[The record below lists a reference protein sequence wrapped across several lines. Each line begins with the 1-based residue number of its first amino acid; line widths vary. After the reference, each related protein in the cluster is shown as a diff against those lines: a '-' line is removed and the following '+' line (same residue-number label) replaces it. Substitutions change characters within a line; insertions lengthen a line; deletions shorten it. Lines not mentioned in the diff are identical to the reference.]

1 MHEKTQ
7 RQQQQL
13 SPASSQRD
21 SGHRQRTR
29 TRARSSHRIAAAHVH
44 SHVQLCT
51 RIHANSRC
59 DAGEQAG
66 SGCSSHTHSAHT
78 ATATASHSIL
88 RCNHTRAQY
97 CLTSTLFHHLLPLS
111 TCLLLLLPPLPPLLC
126 PARFCSWP
134 CCWPCCW
141 FSRLLSR
148 SARRTAP
155 LPPTPLCRVGLL
167 TAIVSRAAIGGV
179 YANSSGYNFTI
190 PGLLAPSG
198 PLYAIFSGQIQY
210 RVGAPNYTD
219 PSNGS
224 LGILAGKAGRVLR
237 SAVRLSRPR
246 LPGRDQHV
254 QHVRRARQ
262 HVHQQRHGELLRH
275 AAGPH
280 AAVAGRV
287 GRRSHQHRRPGSV
300 TFSNRCGGPIAA
312 LNATA
317 PVQIC
322 GTSDCP
328 LANGANYGTCV
339 QYYAYPASSSSSSSG
354 AIAATSSSNT
364 ANPFIS
370 SSSSGNTSSNAAT
383 GKYGLAVV
391 PVVVAAIVASLV
403 L

>member
-21 SGHRQRTR
+21 SDTDSEHEHEPARPIASQQHTYTHTYNSALAYTPTVDATLGASRQRLQLAHAQ
-29 TRARSSHRIAAAHVH
+29 RAH
-44 SHVQLCT
+44 S
-51 RIHANSRC
+51 NSN
-59 DAGEQAG
+59 GLTF
-66 SGCSSHTHSAHT
+66 HTTLQPHT
-78 ATATASHSIL
+78 SSIL
-88 RCNHTRAQY
+88 PH
-97 CLTSTLFHHLLPLS
+97 FHSLS
-111 TCLLLLLPPLPPLLC
+111 
-126 PARFCSWP
+126 
-134 CCWPCCW
+134 
-141 FSRLLSR
+141 
-148 SARRTAP
+148 
-155 LPPTPLCRVGLL
+155 PPTPTFNLSLASSPSSTSATMSRSFLLLALLLAVLLVQSSAQSFCETYSATTTNATLQVGLL

-224 LGILAGKAGRVLR
+224 LGILAGKLVAYFGALFGCHATGYPAVTSTYNMYAVHANMSINSVMENYFVTQLALTLQSLGV
-237 SAVRLSRPR
+237 SADV
-246 LPGRDQHV
+246 V
-254 QHVRRARQ
+254 TNT
-262 HVHQQRHGELLRH
+262 
-275 AAGPH
+275 AAP
-280 AAVAGRV
+280 ALYL
-287 GRRSHQHRRPGSV
+287 
-300 TFSNRCGGPIAA
+300 FNRCGGPIAA